1 MYPWWISL
9 IAFVLGAGVMFLVL
23 TIWFI
28 GSSGKNT
35 DGELQVYKTED
46 GLYPVLALNSEA
58 SMLSKLRL
66 TLEVRVIE
74 SSDKK
79 SRK

>member
-23 TIWFI
+23 AIGFI
-28 GSSGKNT
+28 SSSGKNT

-74 SSDKK
+74 SADKK

>member
-74 SSDKK
+74 SVDKK

>member
-9 IAFVLGAGVMFLVL
+9 IAFALGAGVMLLVI
-23 TIWFI
+23 TIRFI
-28 GSSGKNT
+28 GSSGKNA

-46 GLYPVLALNSEA
+46 GLYPVLALNSES

-74 SSDKK
+74 SADKK

>member
-74 SSDKK
+74 SAGKK

>member
-23 TIWFI
+23 AIWFI

-46 GLYPVLALNSEA
+46 GLYPVLALNSAA

-74 SSDKK
+74 SADKK

>member
-23 TIWFI
+23 AIWFI

-46 GLYPVLALNSEA
+46 GLYPVLALNSKA

-74 SSDKK
+74 SADKK